1 MFPASHIPFIATFD
15 FFLFLFFLFV
25 YYFNI
30 SSPDLSLFQ
39 KKYLFVECYPIFLYI
54 SMLLFDG
61 AVSLSIFEGFFCN
74 HLGFNTLIIILSP
87 AY

>member
-15 FFLFLFFLFV
+15 FFCFFFFFLFIILIFHLQI
-25 YYFNI
+25 YPYFK
-30 SSPDLSLFQ
+30 